1 MNINGGDFNIK
12 RYHTLRQVVIDRLG
26 VWLVVGVYHRMLVVN
41 ILNGVMSGR
50 YDAYTS
56 YSSIRELMPTVK
68 RILTLLTTT
77 DIL

>member
-56 YSSIRELMPTVK
+56 YSSIKGVNAYSKENSH
-68 RILTLLTTT
+68 TLNY
-77 DIL
+77 